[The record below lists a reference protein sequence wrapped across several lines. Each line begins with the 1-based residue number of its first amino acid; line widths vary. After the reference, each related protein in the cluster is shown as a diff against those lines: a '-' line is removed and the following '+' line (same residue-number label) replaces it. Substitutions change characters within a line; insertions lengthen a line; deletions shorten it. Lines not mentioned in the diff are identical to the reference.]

1 VSSQSAPNPAA
12 RYDASI
18 AETLAKGRRAAP
30 IAVAVLLAAYLL
42 WRVRSV
48 LPPFLIALFFA
59 ALLDPVVTRIERRGI
74 ARGKAVGALFVVALL
89 MVGTVGT
96 MIVPSVVAQVTDL
109 ASNVSTYAE
118 NVTRIAD
125 GLTQRA
131 DRWYLRHETT
141 LKSLGM
147 TETPSKYLQ
156 QQAGPVSGAVR
167 GFLDGLRATIAG
179 LLGQVLWLI
188 IVPLS
193 LFYFLLDYP
202 KIRRRVIGLL
212 PVSSRD
218 DAEQMVA
225 AVLEIFSA
233 YVRGLTKVCVL
244 YGATAAVLFWILKL
258 KYALFMGT
266 AAGVFYAVPYVGP
279 ALTVVSIAVLAITT
293 GKTVGF
299 TLLAVIL
306 FVGMHLT
313 YDYGIT
319 PRIVGGSVGLH
330 PLVNIFA
337 LMCGVTLFGVWGM
350 ILAVPVAASI
360 QRILLQCFPAL
371 ASSSDSPTSSS

>member
-1 VSSQSAPNPAA
+1 MSSQSAPNPAA

-89 MVGTVGT
+89 IVGTVGT

-371 ASSSDSPTSSS
+371 ASPSDSPTSSS

>member
-1 VSSQSAPNPAA
+1 MSSQSAPNPAA

-118 NVTRIAD
+118 NVTRVAE

>member
-118 NVTRIAD
+118 NVTRVAE